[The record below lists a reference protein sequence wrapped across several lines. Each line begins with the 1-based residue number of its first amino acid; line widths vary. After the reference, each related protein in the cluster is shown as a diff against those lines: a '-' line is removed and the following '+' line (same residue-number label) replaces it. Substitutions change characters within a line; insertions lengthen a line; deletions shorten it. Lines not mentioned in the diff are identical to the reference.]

1 MGHGQRPVTLR
12 GCPENL
18 CLSGDPHRVLR
29 LPDLAQGCY
38 LNATLQSLLTLRLLR
53 QEMEQTEK
61 AVHSL
66 CTAAQDAHEFLT
78 CMLDQVRTLSPQ
90 QL

>member
-1 MGHGQRPVTLR
+1 MNIGVI
-12 GCPENL
+12 
-18 CLSGDPHRVLR
+18 RVPPAPWGIVLQYGVFLR

-66 CTAAQDAHEFLT
+66 CTAAQVHTQTHSHEHT
-78 CMLDQVRTLSPQ
+78 HTHTHTHRD
-90 QL
+90 